1 MKPTAISPV
10 VLLRTAAL
18 AATVLFSFSCGT
30 LPPVNPP
37 SAVPVRPPMPTAI
50 MGTGAVGAERY
61 TAFFMENSPR
71 SDRAKVVRM
80 ASFYIEEGKKEGV
93 NPDVA
98 FVQMCLE
105 TGFLSF
111 KGLVTEDMH
120 NFCGLGS
127 IGPGQPGNSFPDER
141 TGVRAHIQHLKAYGS
156 TVPPVLAPGRSALQ
170 IRESQGKGA
179 DHIRSFRHLG
189 FGPGLRTETRASSRA
204 PVRLIPCRAAAPVTV
219 SACR

>member
-156 TVPPVLAPGRSALQ
+156 TVPPVLPLVDPRYRYVNPKGKAPTIYGLSGTWA
-170 IRESQGKGA
+170 S
-179 DHIRSFRHLG
+179 DPDY
-189 FGPGLRTETRASSRA
+189 GPKLE
-204 PVRLIPCRAAAPVTV
+204 RLLARLYG
-219 SACR
+219 